1 MRHPFIKVI
10 SRARDTHTYCRAFSS
25 GAVTTC
31 FYDVGPSRLGFDTQ
45 PRLRGQR
52 FNPMRQNYV
61 LMLDHVNIILVSLGV
76 EQVLSVTLN
85 DSLMIEFLSFSVFF
99 RSPESLM

>member
-1 MRHPFIKVI
+1 MTLTPIAERL
-10 SRARDTHTYCRAFSS
+10 
-25 GAVTTC
+25 AVELSLPVFTTLVRRGW
-31 FYDVGPSRLGFDTQ
+31 DSNTQ

-52 FNPMRQNYV
+52 FNPLRQNYV

-85 DSLMIEFLSFSVFF
+85 DRVFIIKCFF